1 MNKLKIQG
9 LLALACIMALNFS
22 CSSSDSDD
30 GPSTDNFDRSA
41 MLANWADNI
50 IIPAYQAYSNELVN
64 LKTSATTFTNT
75 SDQTNLESLRTS
87 WLSAYRAWQ
96 SVSMFEI
103 GRAEAITLRNF
114 TNIFP
119 ADAGEIDNSI
129 ASLSYNLM
137 LPSTND
143 EQGFPALD
151 YLINGLGTTDA
162 DILAKYTDA
171 TNGQAHKTYLT
182 DLVDRLQSLTTDV
195 LNDWTSGYRD
205 QFVNGSGSTAT
216 SSVNKLINDALFYY
230 ERSLRAGKVGIPA
243 GVFSGT
249 PINTTVEAFY
259 KKDVSKTL
267 LLDALNA
274 FQDFF
279 NGKHF
284 NSNSNGESLK
294 SYLDFLNT
302 IKEGEDLSGLINGQ
316 LNTARASINGLNDSF
331 VQQIANDNIRFLAS
345 YDELQKNVVLLKV
358 DMLQALN
365 VQVDFVDADGD

>member
-9 LLALACIMALNFS
+9 LLALACILAMNLS
-22 CSSSDSDD
+22 CGSSDSDD
-30 GPSTDNFDRSA
+30 GPTTDNFDRAA

-50 IIPAYQAYSNELVN
+50 IIPAYQAYSNELAN
-64 LKTSATTFTNT
+64 LKTSATAFTTT
-75 SDQTNLESLRTS
+75 SDQTNLEALRAS
-87 WLSAYRAWQ
+87 WFSAYRAWQ

-103 GRAEAITLRNF
+103 GRAEAVTLRNF

-129 ASLSYNLM
+129 AAGSYNLM

-151 YLINGLGTTDA
+151 YLINGLGATDA
-162 DILAKYTDA
+162 AILAKYTDA
-171 TNGQAHKTYLT
+171 STGQAHKTYLT
-182 DLVDRLQSLTTDV
+182 DLVDRLQSLTSGV
-195 LNDWTSGYRD
+195 LSDWTSGYRD
-205 QFVNGSGSTAT
+205 DFVNDSGSTAT

-230 ERSLRAGKVGIPA
+230 EKSLRAGKVGIPA

-249 PINTTVEAFY
+249 SINTTVEAFY
-259 KKDVSKTL
+259 KEDVSKTL

-284 NSNSNGESLK
+284 NNNSSGESLK

-316 LNTARASINGLNDSF
+316 FNTARTSINGLNDSF
-331 VQQIANDNIRFLAS
+331 VQQITDDNTRFLAS